1 MNDTLF
7 GTKCLNQNLCQ
18 PNNNTN
24 TTSSSCREG
33 ELWVWD
39 DKTRKRKK
47 RYFFL
52 FNDILLLT
60 KKEGARKY
68 WLRIYISLR
77 SPYVSVE
84 DSGDSPYHGN
94 RLSYCYLTV
103 FQSQMKVVVVVVAV
117 VVFVV

>member
-1 MNDTLF
+1 MNDILF
-7 GTKCLNQNLCQ
+7 GTKCLNQNLNGLCQ
-18 PNNNTN
+18 FTNNPN
-24 TTSSSCREG
+24 TSPSFREG

-52 FNDILLLT
+52 FNDVLLLT

-84 DSGDSPYHGN
+84 DSGDSPYHG
-94 RLSYCYLTV
+94 RDSL
-103 FQSQMKVVVVVVAV
+103 
-117 VVFVV
+117 FVV